1 MATLS
6 SAQILEATVKMGAD
20 KASQNFVSRA
30 ANTVLAGMYIAI
42 GGFLAIRV
50 GLVLSWETWGAIGK
64 LIFGAVFPLGLM
76 LVVLCGADLFTGS
89 CMTLTTARLRGQIS
103 IGQSFLAGASA
114 WIGNFIGALFV
125 AYVIAFA
132 SGLIFETAGGTLP
145 WAKSIVNLT
154 NAKCSL
160 DWMTAF
166 IRGIGCN
173 WLVCLAVFA
182 AAASTEVSGKIV
194 ALWFPTMAFVALG
207 MEHCVA
213 NMFFVPLGIFTG
225 TDSRYLTLVNAGEAN
240 PLTVG
245 WAEFFIDNLVPV
257 TLGNIVGGAV
267 LVGVLYLLAHNKAK

>member
-6 SAQILEATVKMGAD
+6 SAQILEATVNMGVS
-20 KASQNFVSRA
+20 KASQNLISRI

-50 GLVLSWETWGAIGK
+50 GLVLPWESWGAVGK

-89 CMTLTTARLRGQIS
+89 CMTLTTAKLRGQIS
-103 IGQSFLAGASA
+103 VGQSFLAGSA
-114 WIGNFIGALFV
+114 AWVGNFVGALFV
-125 AYVIAFA
+125 AYVIAFS
-132 SGLIFETAGGTLP
+132 SGLIFESAGGTLP

-160 DWMTAF
+160 DWLSAF
-166 IRGIGCN
+166 IRGVGCN

-182 AAASTEVSGKIV
+182 AAASTEVIGKVV

-207 MEHCVA
+207 MEHCIA

-225 TDSRYLTLVNAGEAN
+225 TDARYIALVNAGEAKA
-240 PLTVG
+240 LAVG
-245 WAEFFIDNLVPV
+245 WSDFFINNLVPV

-267 LVGVLYLLAHNKAK
+267 LVGILYLLANHKDK